1 MDSERAAIDGLSRR
15 NGVAIVPAFEA
26 LLRENH
32 LDSIDTLFSNTI
44 GERLDKPGLPTWR
57 ERWRVTLRDPAEPPF
72 CEGRTT
78 PPSPPFVRGGV
89 TPPEPPLCKG
99 RATPPNP
106 PFARGGAGSRTFY
119 LKRFTNPP
127 ASARR
132 EVRRSGTGAKSVAG
146 LEWTWMNRLARDG
159 IPCACPVALAEEL
172 RGSREVRSAILT
184 AAVPGDSLEHW
195 AARWTRA
202 DHATIRALIGVLAKL
217 VARLH
222 AAGYVHRDLYLSH
235 LFFDP
240 AAPLDDALCLIDLQR
255 MIRPAANP
263 RRWIVK
269 DLAALNYSAPTARD
283 DAASFPSPTRGD
295 ATGPSDLISQADRL
309 RWLKLYLGAVKLDGS
324 ARRLAYRVIGK
335 TMRIQSRAARR
346 RLREHIR

>member
-1 MDSERAAIDGLSRR
+1 VTTRTHHLTGHAEQDGCTHFGGSVVAESQFRDGLL
-15 NGVAIVPAFEA
+15 VAPAFDT

-32 LDSIDTLFSNTI
+32 LDSIDALFANPI

-57 ERWRVTLRDPAEPPF
+57 ERWRVTLRDAD
-72 CEGRTT
+72 G
-78 PPSPPFVRGGV
+78 
-89 TPPEPPLCKG
+89 LH
-99 RATPPNP
+99 
-106 PFARGGAGSRTFY
+106 TFY
-119 LKRFTNPP
+119 LKRFSDPP

-132 EVRRSGTGAKSVAG
+132 QVRRSGTGAISVAG
-146 LEWTWMNRLARDG
+146 LEWAWINRLAREG
-159 IPCACPVALAEEL
+159 IPCVRPVAFAEEF

-184 AAVPGDSLEHW
+184 EAVSGDSLERW

-202 DHATIRALIGVLAKL
+202 DHATVHALIGVLAKL

-222 AAGYVHRDLYLSH
+222 TGGYVHRDLYLSH
-235 LFFDP
+235 IYFDP

-255 MIRPAANP
+255 MIRPTVNL

-269 DLAALNYSAPTARD
+269 DLAALNYSASLMRREA
-283 DAASFPSPTRGD
+283 TR
-295 ATGPSDLISQADRL
+295 PSDLVSLADRL

-335 TMRIQSRAARR
+335 TLRIQRRAARR
-346 RLREHIR
+346 RLREYIR